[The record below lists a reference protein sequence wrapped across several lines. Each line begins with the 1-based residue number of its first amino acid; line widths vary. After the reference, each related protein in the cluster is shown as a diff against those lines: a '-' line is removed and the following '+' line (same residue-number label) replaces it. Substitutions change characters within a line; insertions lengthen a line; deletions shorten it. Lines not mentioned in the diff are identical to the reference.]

1 MRIKADHKH
10 SHDIYELARVIF
22 PNKEITMVEQDYRID
37 SQLFEDKVKTSFID
51 KDIFNEVYLSDFQVF
66 KDLGNWES
74 KLLKYSFYNLFKDE
88 NQLAWGMLTGI
99 RPEKLAR
106 QIGEIYGNP
115 REILEKYFFL
125 SSEKANLLTDIYKVQ
140 KPVIDKYKGWYSLY
154 INIPFCPSV
163 CSYCSYRVLPSN
175 KYKNFIKPY
184 VEKLIEEIK
193 FILENYGKPSMAYI
207 GGGTPSA
214 IDPHLLE
221 KIINTALSLGDF
233 DEFTVEVGREDT
245 INSNLL
251 KMLDGK
257 VDRICINPQS
267 MNDSTA
273 KLIGRKQSTK
283 GILNAYEEAR
293 KYDFIIN
300 MDTIVGLPGEDEED
314 ILQTFSKI
322 VDLSPDNLTVHT
334 LAMKKGSSLTKNSY
348 ENKEDIEKLLE
359 VSHKIIKNNKYRPY
373 YLYRQKDI
381 LGNFENTG
389 YFKEEK
395 VCAYNIVSME
405 ESQSIIAAGMGAV
418 SKILVDGNPIRI
430 ANFKSMPD
438 YLDRFDEILE
448 RKKDIK
454 L

>member
-1 MRIKADHKH
+1 
-10 SHDIYELARVIF
+10 
-22 PNKEITMVEQDYRID
+22 
-37 SQLFEDKVKTSFID
+37 
-51 KDIFNEVYLSDFQVF
+51 
-66 KDLGNWES
+66 
-74 KLLKYSFYNLFKDE
+74 
-88 NQLAWGMLTGI
+88 
-99 RPEKLAR
+99 
-106 QIGEIYGNP
+106 
-115 REILEKYFFL
+115 
-125 SSEKANLLTDIYKVQ
+125 
-140 KPVIDKYKGWYSLY
+140 KGWYSLY

-283 GILNAYEEAR
+283 GILNAYEE
-293 KYDFIIN
+293 
-300 MDTIVGLPGEDEED
+300 
-314 ILQTFSKI
+314 
-322 VDLSPDNLTVHT
+322 
-334 LAMKKGSSLTKNSY
+334 
-348 ENKEDIEKLLE
+348 
-359 VSHKIIKNNKYRPY
+359 
-373 YLYRQKDI
+373 
-381 LGNFENTG
+381 
-389 YFKEEK
+389 
-395 VCAYNIVSME
+395 
-405 ESQSIIAAGMGAV
+405 
-418 SKILVDGNPIRI
+418 
-430 ANFKSMPD
+430 
-438 YLDRFDEILE
+438 
-448 RKKDIK
+448 
-454 L
+454 